1 MCVCVYAHACTVIS
15 RHLFSFLRNF
25 LLKPLARVLDKVEEA
40 EAGEM
45 AERAEAAQT
54 EAKAVEVA
62 AAEATSG
69 EAESGARAA
78 VALMDK

>member
-1 MCVCVYAHACTVIS
+1 MYVYVYVYVCVYVCVCVCVYAHACTVIS

-45 AERAEAAQT
+45 AERAEAA
-54 EAKAVEVA
+54 
-62 AAEATSG
+62 
-69 EAESGARAA
+69 
-78 VALMDK
+78 